1 MPVKGHEDVDLQD
14 DPYIVAEQEL
24 RDISGL
30 IEETARK
37 LQGLKQRG
45 SVSIQADES
54 LSFEDQILEAAKSI
68 TAAIGTLVKAA
79 TEAQKE
85 LVSKGSVK
93 ERWLKSGDAEAK
105 WSQDLI
111 AAARLT
117 ATATSSLCDGANAA
131 VRGDPSE
138 EKLVTSAR
146 AVADSTRQLLD
157 VCRMNGDPDSRTQK
171 GLQSAGAAVAAA
183 AGALVDAATGANVFQ
198 VEEEEMVNNHMADDM
213 KEELELQELI
223 LKKEKELEKAR
234 SKLHH
239 IREMNRI
246 EREREEAMEEM
257 ENDH

>member
-1 MPVKGHEDVDLQD
+1 MPGHEDVDLQD
-14 DPYIVAEQEL
+14 DPYVVAEQEL

-85 LVSKGSVK
+85 LVARGS
-93 ERWLKSGDAEAK
+93 SGDAEAK

-138 EKLVTSAR
+138 QKLVTSAR
-146 AVADSTRQLLD
+146 AVADSTRKLLD
-157 VCRMNGDPDSRTQK
+157 VCRMNGDPNSRTQQ
-171 GLQSAGAAVAAA
+171 GLQSAGAAVASA
-183 AGALVDAATGANVFQ
+183 AGALVDAATGAHVFQ
-198 VEEEEMVNNHMADDM
+198 IEEEEMVNNHVTDDM

-246 EREREEAMEEM
+246 EREREEAMAEM
-257 ENDH
+257 ENDL

>member
-1 MPVKGHEDVDLQD
+1 MPGTYQGHEDVDLQD

-30 IEETARK
+30 IEQTARK

-45 SVSIQADES
+45 SVSVQADES

-85 LVSKGSVK
+85 LVAKGS
-93 ERWLKSGDAEAK
+93 SGEAEAK

-138 EKLVTSAR
+138 EKLVSSAR
-146 AVADSTRQLLD
+146 AVADSTRKLLD
-157 VCRMNGDPDSRTQK
+157 VCRMNGDPNGRTQK
-171 GLQSAGAAVAAA
+171 GLQTAGAAVAAA
-183 AGALVDAATGANVFQ
+183 AGALVDAATGANVFRI
-198 VEEEEMVNNHMADDM
+198 EEEEMVQQNEMTDEM
-213 KEELELQELI
+213 KEELEIQELI

-246 EREREEAMEEM
+246 EREREEAMAEM
-257 ENDH
+257 ENEGK

>member
-1 MPVKGHEDVDLQD
+1 MPGAYQQGHEEVDLQD

-85 LVSKGSVK
+85 LVAKGS
-93 ERWLKSGDAEAK
+93 SGDAEAK

-138 EKLVTSAR
+138 EKLVSSAR
-146 AVADSTRQLLD
+146 AVANSTRKLLD

-171 GLQSAGAAVAAA
+171 GLQTAGAAVAAA

-198 VEEEEMVNNHMADDM
+198 IEEEEMIQNNVNDDM
-213 KEELELQELI
+213 KEEMDLQELI

-257 ENDH
+257 ENEK